1 MQITAELDPQH
12 IEKLQTLEKILKKN
26 TSELISFAID
36 EIFTKNSGL
45 MSCAEVD
52 VAVSNDQTKA
62 AMLEVRARKNLE
74 NLTLEQ
80 LQREVETQ

>member
-12 IEKLQTLEKILKKN
+12 IEKLQKLEKILKKN
-26 TSELISFAID
+26 TSELISSAID
-36 EIFTKNSGL
+36 EMFTKNSGL
-45 MSCAEVD
+45 MSSVEVE
-52 VAVSNDQTKA
+52 VATPNDQTKA

-80 LQREVETQ
+80 LQREVEAQ

>member
-26 TSELISFAID
+26 TSELISLGID
-36 EIFTKNSGL
+36 EIFTKNSDLIG
-45 MSCAEVD
+45 CVEAD
-52 VAVSNDQTKA
+52 VAVPNDQTKA
-62 AMLEVRARKNLE
+62 ALLDVRARKNLE
-74 NLTLEQ
+74 NLTFEQ

>member
-26 TSELISFAID
+26 TSELISLAID
-36 EIFTKNSGL
+36 EIFTKNSDLIG
-45 MSCAEVD
+45 CAEV
-52 VAVSNDQTKA
+52 AISNDQTKIA
-62 AMLEVRARKNLE
+62 LLDVRARKNLE

-80 LQREVETQ
+80 LQREVEAQ